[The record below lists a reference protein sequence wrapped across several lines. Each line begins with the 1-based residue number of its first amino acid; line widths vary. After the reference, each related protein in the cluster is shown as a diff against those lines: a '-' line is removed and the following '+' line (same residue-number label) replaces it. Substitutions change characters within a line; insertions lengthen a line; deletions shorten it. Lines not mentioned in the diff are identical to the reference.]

1 MDTLGE
7 WSDGDDGWIM
17 DVDVPI
23 EWDDPEQMMPTEW
36 DDPEADAFI
45 RDIPEQ
51 MLLDAWNDYVV
62 DGSIQNIPEQTD
74 EWDDPETGAFIRD
87 IPEQTD
93 DWNDPEQTGKGKKR
107 EHADDDD
114 DDDDDDEEE
123 QDFYEITSVKKYT
136 SKKFRAT
143 ATDTEMRFNNVN
155 NDMDLIESRNRTYR
169 VFERLLSD
177 VTKGMDERDQVRFVL
192 RSTQLD
198 TPISIPFLP
207 LDRLTPERVLS
218 AVEHVIQS
226 NRDFRLNDTVN
237 VDLMHVDA
245 PQGSGRSKRNIVNV
259 KEYLHKKGSVITI
272 KNQDN
277 LCLARALVVAIAK
290 AENVPNYNY
299 LREQVRAQQIKAI
312 ELHAKAKVPMGPS
325 CGLEEVD
332 MFQKHLTEY
341 EINIVSGNHDNAII
355 YPKKPSTDKTP
366 IYLFLHDNHY
376 DVITSMPGFLS
387 TVYFCHKC
395 KRAYSNKL
403 DHLCPGMCK
412 SCRAYECYSIDPTH
426 CEQCKRTFKSRACY
440 ERHKE
445 PVGAARSVCETIR
458 KCEKCQ
464 KSMDVRKLN
473 QHICDRKCST
483 CGTIL
488 EDAEAKHECYIQKIE
503 QPEEEED
510 SQYNELLFFDFE
522 CKQET
527 GEHEPNLCIVHDE
540 AGRQKLFNGKDTVKE
555 FCEWLFS
562 KEHQDC
568 IVVAHNFQGYDGY
581 FIQNFLIKNAIYHKV
596 IYRGAK
602 ILSMTVPMFNMK
614 FIDSLNFMPMALAA
628 LPKTF
633 GVPEL
638 CKGYF
643 PHLFNKEENQSYVG
657 PIPPVHYYHPDGMKP
672 KVREE
677 FLAWHKE
684 KVESNYVF
692 NFKEEI
698 EKYCR
703 SDVDI
708 LRNCCMKFR
717 EMLREITGID
727 PFEKCITI
735 ASVCH
740 EVYRTNYLEKDTIA
754 VFNNNRQLKTK
765 QSNIAV
771 KWLSW
776 VAEESEIDIEHVRNG
791 GEKRIGKYSVDGY
804 CEERNTVYE
813 FQGCYWHGKD
823 VIYVTLINYVV
834 LTV

>member
-7 WSDGDDGWIM
+7 WSDGDDEWIL
-17 DVDVPI
+17 DVDVPD
-23 EWDDPEQMMPTEW
+23 EWN
-36 DDPEADAFI
+36 DPEADAFI

-51 MLLDAWNDYVV
+51 TDEWDDPEA
-62 DGSIQNIPEQTD
+62 GAFIQNIPEQTG
-74 EWDDPETGAFIRD
+74 E
-87 IPEQTD
+87 
-93 DWNDPEQTGKGKKR
+93 GKKR
-107 EHADDDD
+107 KHDDDD
-114 DDDDDDEEE
+114 DDDDDDDGEGE
-123 QDFYEITSVKKYT
+123 QDFYDIVSVKKYT
-136 SKKFRAT
+136 SKKFRTT
-143 ATDTEMRFNNVN
+143 ATDTEIRFNNVI
-155 NDMDLIESRNRTYR
+155 NDMDLIESHRRTYR
-169 VFERLLSD
+169 IFERLLSD
-177 VTKGMDERDQVRFVL
+177 VTKDMDERDQVRFVL

-207 LDRLTPERVLS
+207 LGRLTPERVLS

-237 VDLMHVDA
+237 VDLIHVEA
-245 PQGSGRSKRNIVNV
+245 PQGSGRSKRNIVNI
-259 KEYLHKKGSVITI
+259 KEYLHKKKSIITI

-290 AENVPNYNY
+290 VDNAPNYDNL
-299 LREQVRAQQIKAI
+299 LRHVRAQQVKAI
-312 ELHAKAKVPMGPS
+312 ELHANAKVPMGPS

-355 YPKKPSTDKTP
+355 YPSQPSTDKTP
-366 IYLFLHDNHY
+366 VYLFLHDNHY
-376 DVITSMPGFLS
+376 DVITSMTGFLS
-387 TVYFCHKC
+387 KSYYCHKC
-395 KRAYSNKL
+395 RRAYSNKL
-403 DHLCPGMCK
+403 DHLCPDMCK
-412 SCRAYECYSIDPTH
+412 SCRAYECYIIDPKH
-426 CEQCKRTFKSRACY
+426 CDQCKRTFKSRACY

-464 KSMDVRKLN
+464 KSMDVRNLN
-473 QHICDRKCST
+473 HHICGRKCST
-483 CGTIL
+483 CGIML

-503 QPEEEED
+503 QTEEEEED

-527 GEHEPNLCIVHDE
+527 GEHEPNLCIVHNE
-540 AGRQKLFNGKDTVKE
+540 AGHQELFNGKDTVKK

-581 FIQNFLIKNAIYHKV
+581 FIQNFLIKNAIHHEV

-657 PIPPVHYYHPDGMKP
+657 PIPPVHYYQPNGMKP

-776 VAEESEIDIEHVRNG
+776 VAEKDEIDIEHVRNG
-791 GEKRIGKYSVDGY
+791 GEKRIGKYSLDGY
-804 CEERNTVYE
+804 CKERNTVYE

>member
-7 WSDGDDGWIM
+7 WSDGDDEWIF
-17 DVDVPI
+17 DVDVPDDTLG
-23 EWDDPEQMMPTEW
+23 EWSDGDDEWILDVDVPDEW

-45 RDIPEQ
+45 R
-51 MLLDAWNDYVV
+51 
-62 DGSIQNIPEQTD
+62 NIPEQTD
-74 EWDDPETGAFIRD
+74 EWDDPEADAFIQN
-87 IPEQTD
+87 IPEQTGEWD
-93 DWNDPEQTGKGKKR
+93 DPEQMAEWNDPEQTGEGKKR
-107 EHADDDD
+107 KHDDGDDDD
-114 DDDDDDEEE
+114 DDKEE
-123 QDFYEITSVKKYT
+123 QDFYEIVSVKKHE
-136 SKKFRAT
+136 SKRFRAT
-143 ATDTEMRFNNVN
+143 ATDPEIRFNNVI
-155 NDMDLIESRNRTYR
+155 NDMDLIENHRRTYR
-169 VFERLLSD
+169 IFERLLSD
-177 VTKGMDERDQVRFVL
+177 VTKDMDERDQVRFVL

-207 LDRLTPERVLS
+207 LQQLTPERVFS
-218 AVEHVIQS
+218 AVERVIQS

-237 VDLMHVDA
+237 VDLIHVEA
-245 PQGSGRSKRNIVNV
+245 PQGGGRSKLKRNIVNIND
-259 KEYLHKKGSVITI
+259 YLRKKGSVIII
-272 KNQDN
+272 KNHGN
-277 LCLARALVVAIAK
+277 LCLARAVVVAIAK
-290 AENVPNYNY
+290 VENDPYYYY
-299 LREQVRAQQIKAI
+299 LRECVRAQQIRAM
-312 ELHAKAKVPMGPS
+312 ELHANANVPLGP

-332 MFQKHLTEY
+332 LFQKHLTTY

-355 YPKKPSTDKTP
+355 YPSQPSTDKTP
-366 IYLFLHDNHY
+366 IYLYLHDNHY
-376 DVITSMPGFLS
+376 DVITSMTGFLS
-387 TVYFCHKC
+387 RSYYCHKC
-395 KRAYSNKL
+395 RRAYSKKL

-412 SCRAYECYSIDPTH
+412 SCRAYECYTVEPMH
-426 CEQCKRTFKSRACY
+426 CDECKRTFKSRACY

-445 PVGAARSVCETIR
+445 PVGAARSVCETIH

-473 QHICDRKCST
+473 PKGHICGRKCST
-483 CGTIL
+483 CGIII

-503 QPEEEED
+503 QSEEEED

-527 GEHEPNLCIVHDE
+527 GEHEPNLCIVHNE
-540 AGRQKLFNGKDTVKE
+540 AGRQKLFEGKDTVKK
-555 FCEWLFS
+555 FRNWLFS
-562 KEHQDC
+562 KKHQDC

-581 FIQNFLIKNAIYHKV
+581 FIQNFLIKNAIHYDL

-657 PIPPVHYYHPDGMKP
+657 PIPPVHYYQPNGMKP
-672 KVREE
+672 KAREE
-677 FLAWHKE
+677 FLTWHKE

-727 PFEKCITI
+727 PFEKCMTI

-776 VAEESEIDIEHVRNG
+776 LAEKDEIDIEHVRNG
-791 GEKRIGKYSVDGY
+791 GEKRIGKYSLDGY

-823 VIYVTLINYVV
+823 VTYVTLV
-834 LTV
+834 

>member
-17 DVDVPI
+17 DVDVPDERDDPEADTSVRNI
-23 EWDDPEQMMPTEW
+23 PDQMMPTEWDDPGADAFIRDIPDQMMPTEW

-45 RDIPEQ
+45 RDIP
-51 MLLDAWNDYVV
+51 
-62 DGSIQNIPEQTD
+62 GQTD
-74 EWDDPETGAFIRD
+74 ER
-87 IPEQTD
+87 
-93 DWNDPEQTGKGKKR
+93 NDPEQTGKGKKR

-114 DDDDDDEEE
+114 DDDEGE
-123 QDFYEITSVKKYT
+123 QDFYEIASVKKYT

-143 ATDTEMRFNNVN
+143 ATDTEIRFNNVI
-155 NDMDLIESRNRTYR
+155 NDMDLIESRRRTYR
-169 VFERLLSD
+169 IFERLLSD
-177 VTKGMDERDQVRFVL
+177 VTRDMDERDQVRFVL

-207 LDRLTPERVLS
+207 LDRLTPHRVLS

-237 VDLMHVDA
+237 VDLIHVEA

-259 KEYLHKKGSVITI
+259 EEYLHKKGSIITI

-290 AENVPNYNY
+290 ADNAPNYNY
-299 LREQVRAQQIKAI
+299 LRDKVRAQQVKAI

-332 MFQKHLTEY
+332 MFQKHLTEH

-387 TVYFCHKC
+387 TGYFCHKC
-395 KRAYSNKL
+395 RRAYSNKY
-403 DHLCPGMCK
+403 DHLCPDMCK
-412 SCRAYECYSIDPTH
+412 SCRAYECYIIDPTH

-445 PVGAARSVCETIR
+445 PSGTTRSVCETIR
-458 KCEKCQ
+458 KCEKCK
-464 KSMDVRKLN
+464 KSMDVRQLN
-473 QHICDRKCST
+473 HHICGRKCST
-483 CGTIL
+483 CGIIL

-503 QPEEEED
+503 QAEEEEED

-727 PFEKCITI
+727 PFEKCLTI